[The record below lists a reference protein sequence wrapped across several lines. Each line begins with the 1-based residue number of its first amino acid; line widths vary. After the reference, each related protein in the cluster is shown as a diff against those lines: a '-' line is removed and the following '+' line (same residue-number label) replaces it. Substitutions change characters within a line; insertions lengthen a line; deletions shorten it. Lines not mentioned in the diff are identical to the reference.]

1 MAMLQAATKRANS
14 GARYRAGIAVRTAA
28 ALLAGYALASAGTVL
43 LSALLPFDR
52 VERVFTAT
60 LLSFAVWTCAAL
72 YAFAAKTA
80 WRAVWVTAGLAIIMA
95 LPVLA
100 FPGLSVRP

>member
-1 MAMLQAATKRANS
+1 MAVQQSAHKRKETTH
-14 GARYRAGIAVRTAA
+14 RYRTGIAVRTAA
-28 ALLAGYALASAGTVL
+28 ALLAGYALASASTAL
-43 LSALLPFDR
+43 LSAVLPFDR

-60 LLSFAVWTCAAL
+60 LLSFAVWAGAVL

-80 WRAVWVTAGLAIIMA
+80 WRAVWVMCALAMFMA

-100 FPGLSVRP
+100 VSGLSVRP